1 MEYQKLRPLSANRE
15 KEIRSLLRK
24 KERDRQGLFLAEGFH
39 LLEEALRG
47 RLHPVTEIY
56 AVDTALSRIETLA
69 GKFPSLRSLP
79 IYLAAPSRIARL
91 STEES
96 PQGIVFLCRKTAA
109 SPAPPGDGPEPVI
122 LYLEEMADPGNLG
135 TILRTAAWFDVS
147 PVLLGPRSADL
158 FNPKVLRASAGA
170 VFHLEVLEE
179 TPPEAVREQASRT
192 GRTVIAAVPEGGV
205 PPREA
210 KRDGKCI
217 LLLGNES
224 RGLSR
229 ELLELASRRV
239 TIPRRGC
246 GESLNVALSTAM
258 LLYEFFR

>member
-1 MEYQKLRPLSANRE
+1 MEFPKPRSLSANRE

-24 KERDRQGLFLAEGFH
+24 KERDREGLFLAEGFH

-47 RLHPVTEIY
+47 GLHPVLEIY
-56 AVDTALSRIETLA
+56 AAEAALPRIETLA
-69 GKFPSLRSLP
+69 RAFPPLRGLP
-79 IYLAAPSRIARL
+79 VYLAAPSRLARL

-96 PQGIVFLCRKTAA
+96 PQGVVFLCRKTAV
-109 SPAPPGDGPEPVI
+109 SPAAPGDGPGPVI

-135 TILRTAAWFDVS
+135 TILRTAAWFDVR
-147 PVLLGPRSADL
+147 PVLLGPRSADR

-179 TPPEAVREQASRT
+179 TPPEAVREWASRT
-192 GRTVIAAVPEGGV
+192 GRPVVAAVPEGGV

-210 KRDGKCI
+210 KKDGACI

-229 ELLELASRRV
+229 ELLDLASRRV
-239 TIPRRGC
+239 TIPRRGS
-246 GESLNVALSTAM
+246 GESLNVALSAAI

>member
-1 MEYQKLRPLSANRE
+1 MVFQKPRPLSANRE

-47 RLHPVTEIY
+47 RLHPVLEIY
-56 AVDTALSRIETLA
+56 AVESALPRVETLA
-69 GKFPSLRSLP
+69 RTFPPLRDLP
-79 IYLAAPSRIARL
+79 ICLAAPSRLARL

-96 PQGIVFLCRKTAA
+96 AQGVVFLCRKTAV
-109 SPAPPGDGPEPVI
+109 SPSALEDGPGPVI

-135 TILRTAAWFDVS
+135 TILRTAAWFGVR
-147 PVLLGPRSADL
+147 PVLLGPRSTDL

-170 VFHLEVLEE
+170 VFHMEVVEN
-179 TPPEAVREQASRT
+179 TPPDAVREWASRT
-192 GRTVIAAVPEGGV
+192 GRPVVAAVPEGGV
-205 PPREA
+205 PPKEA
-210 KRDGKCI
+210 EKDGKCV

-229 ELLELASRRV
+229 ELLDLASRRV
-239 TIPRRGC
+239 TIPRRGR
-246 GESLNVALSTAM
+246 GESLNVALSAAV
-258 LLYEFFR
+258 LLYEFLR